1 MVMVTLHNNN
11 EKTKH
16 MGDDGLVKECP
27 ICLDTLHKPCQIL
40 PCKHIYCDPCLRRLY
55 QSGTSLCPL
64 CRATINGC
72 YLDRKLDNKIKD
84 LNVEKHTVRQKKEEN
99 SDVYQLPLPA
109 GLINETVDTRAA
121 RRQKGNTLVVI
132 MFLSYVFSIF
142 NVSLVIR
149 QWLFE

>member
-40 PCKHIYCDPCLRRLY
+40 PCKHVYCDPCLRRLY

>member
-1 MVMVTLHNNN
+1 MLTLNNIN
-11 EKTKH
+11 EETKY
-16 MGDDGLVKECP
+16 MGDDGLIKECP

-40 PCKHIYCDPCLRRLY
+40 PCKHVYCDPCLRRLY

-64 CRATINGC
+64 CRKTIDGC
-72 YLDRKLDNKIKD
+72 YLDKKLDNKIKD
-84 LNVEKHTVRQKKEEN
+84 LNNKKHSVRQEKEEN

-109 GLINETVDTRAA
+109 GLINETVDTSAA
-121 RRQKGNTLVVI
+121 RRQKGNALVVI

-149 QWLFE
+149 QWLLE